1 MSTSREFWLRG
12 PVEGVLPILM
22 PVAHALLQ
30 SRKDLHEA
38 AEPLSAHE
46 LWERPGGAASV
57 GFHLRHISGSVDRLF
72 TYARGQPVRDEQL
85 TALRREGNPCSPPAT
100 AKELLILVDMAIEDA
115 VGRLK
120 EMLEQDLLTPRAVGR
135 AHLPSNVLGLLF
147 HAAEHAQRHTGQ
159 VITTSK
165 IIRGLA
171 RERAGS
177 SGGAGGR
184 VEDG

>member
-1 MSTSREFWLRG
+1 VAPSPEFWLRG
-12 PVEGVLPILM
+12 PVEGIPAVLM

-30 SRKDLHEA
+30 SRKDLREA
-38 AEPLSAHE
+38 AEPLSTGE
-46 LWERPGGAASV
+46 LWQRPGGAASV

-100 AKELLILVDMAIEDA
+100 AKELLAFADMVLDDA
-115 VGRLK
+115 VSSLK
-120 EMLEQDLLTPRAVGR
+120 EIAEDQLLVPRAVGR
-135 AHLPSNVLGLLF
+135 AQLPSNVLGLLF
-147 HAAEHAQRHTGQ
+147 HAAEHTQRHTGQ

-171 RERAGS
+171 REHTSGAACAGAS
-177 SGGAGGR
+177 
-184 VEDG
+184 

>member
-1 MSTSREFWLRG
+1 
-12 PVEGVLPILM
+12 M

-30 SRKDLHEA
+30 SRKDLREA
-38 AEPLSAHE
+38 AEPLSACE
-46 LWERPGGAASV
+46 LWDRPGGAASV
-57 GFHLRHISGSVDRLF
+57 GFHLRHICGSVDRLF

-100 AKELLILVDMAIEDA
+100 AKELLAFVDMVLDDA
-115 VGRLK
+115 VSSLK
-120 EMLEQDLLTPRAVGR
+120 GYSDEQLLIARAVGR

-147 HAAEHAQRHTGQ
+147 HAAEHTQRHTGQ

-171 RERAGS
+171 GELTT
-177 SGGAGGR
+177 GAAHATAS
-184 VEDG
+184 